1 MPANP
6 LKPTKNK
13 SEAVLMRPPRPI
25 LHGLPSKLSSTSSFT
40 KSVSGLIHVTVV
52 NMGVCCKV
60 CCPLQTKLH
69 SSAKHWVLLNR
80 QSSPTLGSP
89 KTLKLCRR
97 QIHQRPANSFLTE

>member
-25 LHGLPSKLSSTSSFT
+25 LHELPSMLPSTSSFT
-40 KSVSGLIHVTVV
+40 RSVSGLIHVTV
-52 NMGVCCKV
+52 NMGVCKV

-89 KTLKLCRR
+89 KTWTLCRL